1 MALWTAWLA
10 AVTQLRNAS
19 SNRRNFMWFVVV
31 LAGMSI
37 RKDLLGVTSIVRVL
51 GLNENCYHSSFKF
64 FCNYLILK
72 GLNKMLSFKKK
83 SIISIFSINFRKK
96 LETRVTSILLNLYK
110 TTDREAHT
118 VIDTS

>member
-37 RKDLLGVTSIVRVL
+37 RRYLFGFRGIVCVL
-51 GLNENCYHSSFKF
+51 GLLGGDSRF
-64 FCNYLILK
+64 LR
-72 GLNKMLSFKKK
+72 G
-83 SIISIFSINFRKK
+83 NF
-96 LETRVTSILLNLYK
+96 LV
-110 TTDREAHT
+110 
-118 VIDTS
+118 